1 MYKAINRF
9 TKSSIDYN
17 EFREGESI
25 EEKVKRMTQNNEPIS
40 DSAELIYVER
50 NKGVEPSYDIRTD
63 KWDAAIDAME
73 KVSESKR
80 NARLKR
86 LEDKK
91 QRSDDGLTPSPQ
103 GGDTAENQA

>member
-1 MYKAINRF
+1 MYRKIN
-9 TKSSIDYN
+9 TYTSSSIDYN
-17 EFREGESI
+17 EFREGETI
-25 EEKVKRMTQNNEPIS
+25 EDKVKRMTQNNEPIS

-73 KVSESKR
+73 KVSDSKR
-80 NARLKR
+80 EARLKR
-86 LEDKK
+86 LEEKK

-103 GGDTAENQA
+103 GGDTADK